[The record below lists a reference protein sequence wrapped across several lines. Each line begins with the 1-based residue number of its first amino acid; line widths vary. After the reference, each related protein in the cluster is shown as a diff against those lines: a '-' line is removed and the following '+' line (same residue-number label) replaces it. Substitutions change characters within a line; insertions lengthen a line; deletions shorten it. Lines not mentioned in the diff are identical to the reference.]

1 MLKVSSF
8 WRGFSRSTK
17 LDNTYTS
24 EELNNKGHSFPSSL
38 LCHVALANT
47 YLKYSYTQM
56 CRWVGI
62 FQKSYDPIVMT
73 LLVTGEECYL
83 DFSSWSCTYPTLVS
97 IEPLEVKII
106 SIFLYKNDN
115 CPTLFWA
122 FIIDN
127 SSFLTTA
134 CYTKMLYV
142 VLFSVKKF
150 LIYKFKL
157 LSLLKRLCSMSSTSY
172 IHNPLPVTPWRHSL
186 TQTWPTKPL
195 QYLSMKF

>member
-8 WRGFSRSTK
+8 WRGFSWSTK
-17 LDNTYTS
+17 LDKTYTS
-24 EELNNKGHSFPSSL
+24 EEPSSL
-38 LCHVALANT
+38 LCHVTLANT

-127 SSFLTTA
+127 SSFLTTV
-134 CYTKMLYV
+134 TQK
-142 VLFSVKKF
+142 
-150 LIYKFKL
+150 
-157 LSLLKRLCSMSSTSY
+157 CSMYPYFQQKSFWFMNS
-172 IHNPLPVTPWRHSL
+172 NCFPFWRGCAVCLAHL
-186 TQTWPTKPL
+186 IFIIL
-195 QYLSMKF
+195 YLSHRDVTAWHKPDRLNSCNIYA